1 MHSRAFRYKENHSHS
16 RCNSSLWSF
25 TWFQRP
31 RVHSWPNARNIFR
44 VQTTPF
50 TCHVLKKTF
59 AFQNRLHFSHGL
71 AARWKRNVTRWIS
84 IVFPRIFRLS
94 HIQPIGSNISEKIP
108 SKLDELFCMKDCLR
122 TLYIYCLIVIYRIKT
137 SIQFLIKIFW
147 HFFFNL
153 FMISYRIFKY
163 VSGRIFIK
171 FFFFLLILLSSI
183 IVLNLLMSRSVFK
196 FFQFQCT

>member
-1 MHSRAFRYKENHSHS
+1 MHSRTFRYKENHSHS

-31 RVHSWPNARNIFR
+31 RVHSWSNARNIFR

-84 IVFPRIFRLS
+84 IVFPRIFRLFR
-94 HIQPIGSNISEKIP
+94 HISPMGSNISEGIP
-108 SKLDELFCMKDCLR
+108 SKLDELLCMQDCQGYLN
-122 TLYIYCLIVIYRIKT
+122 IYCPIIIDELKY
-137 SIQFLIKIFW
+137 L
-147 HFFFNL
+147 FN
-153 FMISYRIFKY
+153 F
-163 VSGRIFIK
+163 
-171 FFFFLLILLSSI
+171 
-183 IVLNLLMSRSVFK
+183 VFN
-196 FFQFQCT
+196 

>member
-1 MHSRAFRYKENHSHS
+1 MESVDNDRRK
-16 RCNSSLWSF
+16 SLECIWMAADLSCALSCISVQRKSLSF
-25 TWFQRP
+25 PMQFVALILYMIPTAT
-31 RVHSWPNARNIFR
+31 WPNARNIFR

-122 TLYIYCLIVIYRIKT
+122 TSSYIYCLIVIYRIKT

-171 FFFFLLILLSSI
+171 FFLFSWFYYH
-183 IVLNLLMSRSVFK
+183 
-196 FFQFQCT
+196 Q